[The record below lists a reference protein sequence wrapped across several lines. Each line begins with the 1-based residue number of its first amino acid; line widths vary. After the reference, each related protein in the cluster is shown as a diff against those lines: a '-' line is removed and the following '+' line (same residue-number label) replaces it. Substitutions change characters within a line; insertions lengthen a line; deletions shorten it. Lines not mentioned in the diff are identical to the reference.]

1 MAARLVW
8 YTSGRELRTKE
19 VSVGAVLN
27 RREFAQ
33 AAAGLGL
40 WATVV
45 KGAAQRAR
53 NIKIGHTG
61 ITWPNNQIDQAIRDI
76 GGLGF
81 HGLETFGNVLES
93 WETKGGLGPVLEQ
106 TKLPLLSAYCNAN
119 LTEPGRRNEER
130 EKMLAW
136 GRLIKKYGGKISVI
150 GPNNVNRSSYDF
162 NANRA
167 NIIASLNDYARAL
180 TDLGLTAV
188 LHQHT
193 GTCVESRDETYAVM
207 ESVDT
212 RYVKFGPDV
221 GQLAKGGADPVKVVK
236 DFLPVIQHMHL
247 KDFSGGQHYL
257 GYSPLGQGKVDLAA
271 ILDLMEGKQTAGM
284 VMVEL
289 DSSPNM
295 PLTGLET
302 AKIAKAFLQ
311 EQGVQFRS

>member
-1 MAARLVW
+1 MSKA
-8 YTSGRELRTKE
+8 
-19 VSVGAVLN
+19 LN

-40 WATVV
+40 WATALR
-45 KGAAQRAR
+45 GAAGR

-61 ITWPNNQIDQAIRDI
+61 ITWPNNQIEQAIRDI
-76 GGLGF
+76 ASLGF

-93 WETKGGLGPVLEQ
+93 WEARGGLGVVLEQ
-106 TKLPLLSAYCNAN
+106 NKLSLISAYCTAN
-119 LTEPGRRNEER
+119 LTDASRRNEER
-130 EKMLAW
+130 ERMVAW
-136 GRLIKKYGGKISVI
+136 GRIIKKYGGKVSVI
-150 GPNNVNRSSYDF
+150 GPNNVNRNNYDF
-162 NANRA
+162 NTNKS
-167 NIIASLNDYARAL
+167 NIVASLNEYARAL

-221 GQLAKGGADPVKVVK
+221 GQLAKGGSDPVKVVK

-257 GYSPLGQGKVDLAA
+257 GYSPLGEGKVDLVA
-271 ILDLMEGKQTAGM
+271 ILDLVEGKQTAGM

-295 PLTGLET
+295 PLNGLET

-311 EQGVQFRS
+311 KQGVQFRS

>member
-1 MAARLVW
+1 
-8 YTSGRELRTKE
+8 
-19 VSVGAVLN
+19 VSKVCT

-33 AAAGLGL
+33 AVAGLGL
-40 WATVV
+40 WAAALG
-45 KGAAQRAR
+45 GAAGR

-76 GGLGF
+76 AGLGF

-93 WETKGGLGPVLEQ
+93 WETRGGLGTVLEQ
-106 TKLPLLSAYCNAN
+106 NRLQLISAYCTAN
-119 LTEPGRRNEER
+119 LTDAARRNDER
-130 EKMLAW
+130 EKMVAW
-136 GRLIKKYGGKISVI
+136 GRIIKKYGGKISVI
-150 GPNNVNRSSYDF
+150 GPNNVNRNTYDF
-162 NANRA
+162 NTNKSSIVAA
-167 NIIASLNDYARAL
+167 LNEYAKAL

-221 GQLAKGGADPVKVVK
+221 GQLAKGGSDPVKVVK

-257 GYSPLGQGKVDLAA
+257 GYSPLGEGKVDLVA

-295 PLTGLET
+295 PLTALET

-311 EQGVQFRS
+311 KQGVQFRS

>member
-1 MAARLVW
+1 
-8 YTSGRELRTKE
+8 
-19 VSVGAVLN
+19 VSAVFN

-33 AAAGLGL
+33 TVAGLGL
-40 WATVV
+40 YVSLL
-45 KGAAQRAR
+45 KGAANR
-53 NIKIGHTG
+53 NIRIGHTG
-61 ITWPNNQIDQAIRDI
+61 ITWPNNQIDQAIHDI
-76 GGLGF
+76 ASLGF

-93 WETKGGLGPVLEQ
+93 LETRGGVGPLLEQ
-106 TKLPLLSAYCNAN
+106 NKLPLISAYCTAN
-119 LTEPGRRNEER
+119 LTDAARRTDER
-130 EKMLAW
+130 EKMAAW

-150 GPNNVNRSSYDF
+150 GPNNVNRNNYDF
-162 NANRA
+162 NANKS
-167 NIIASLNDYARAL
+167 NIVAALNEYAKAL

-207 ESVDT
+207 EAVDT

-221 GQLAKGGADPVKVVK
+221 GQLAKGGSDPVKVVK

-257 GYSPLGQGKVDLAA
+257 GYSPLGEGKVDLVA

-289 DSSPNM
+289 DSSQNM
-295 PLTGLET
+295 PLSGLET

-311 EQGVQFRS
+311 KQGVQFRS

>member
-1 MAARLVW
+1 M
-8 YTSGRELRTKE
+8 
-19 VSVGAVLN
+19 GAVLN

-40 WATVV
+40 WAVV
-45 KGAAQRAR
+45 LKGAAAR
-53 NIKIGHTG
+53 NIRIGHTG

-76 GGLGF
+76 AGLGF

-93 WETKGGLGPVLEQ
+93 MEAKGGVGPALEQ
-106 TKLPLLSAYCNAN
+106 NKLPLISAYCTAN
-119 LTEPGRRNEER
+119 LTDAATRNQER
-130 EKMLAW
+130 EKMVAW
-136 GRLIKKYGGKISVI
+136 GKIIKNNGGRISVI
-150 GPNNVNRSSYDF
+150 GPNNVNRNNYNF
-162 NANRA
+162 NSNKS
-167 NIIASLNDYARAL
+167 NIVAALNDYAKAL

-193 GTCVESRDETYAVM
+193 GTCVESREETYAVM
-207 ESVDT
+207 EAVDT

-221 GQLAKGGADPVKVVK
+221 GQLAKGGSDPVKVVK

-247 KDFSGGQHYL
+247 KDFSGGQHYV
-257 GYSPLGQGKVDLAA
+257 GYSPLGEGKVDLVA
-271 ILDLMEGKQTAGM
+271 ILDLMEGKQIAGM

-295 PLTGLET
+295 PLNGLET

-311 EQGVQFRS
+311 KQGVQFRS

>member
-1 MAARLVW
+1 M
-8 YTSGRELRTKE
+8 
-19 VSVGAVLN
+19 
-27 RREFAQ
+27 
-33 AAAGLGL
+33 
-40 WATVV
+40 
-45 KGAAQRAR
+45 
-53 NIKIGHTG
+53 
-61 ITWPNNQIDQAIRDI
+61 
-76 GGLGF
+76 
-81 HGLETFGNVLES
+81 
-93 WETKGGLGPVLEQ
+93 
-106 TKLPLLSAYCNAN
+106 LS
-119 LTEPGRRNEER
+119 
-130 EKMLAW
+130 W

-150 GPNNVNRSSYDF
+150 GPNNVNRNNFDF
-162 NANRA
+162 NANKS
-167 NIIASLNDYARAL
+167 NIVAALNEYAKAL

-193 GTCVESRDETYAVM
+193 GTCVESREETYAVM

-257 GYSPLGQGKVDLAA
+257 GYSPLGEGKVDLVA

-295 PLTGLET
+295 PLSGLET
-302 AKIAKAFLQ
+302 AKVAKAFLQ
-311 EQGVQFRS
+311 KQGVQFRS

>member
-1 MAARLVW
+1 MSAIL
-8 YTSGRELRTKE
+8 S
-19 VSVGAVLN
+19 

-40 WATVV
+40 WATLL
-45 KGAAQRAR
+45 KGAADR
-53 NIKIGHTG
+53 NIRIGHTG

-76 GGLGF
+76 AGLGF

-93 WETKGGLGPVLEQ
+93 LEARGGVGPILEQ
-106 TKLPLLSAYCNAN
+106 NKLALISAYCGAN
-119 LTEPGRRNEER
+119 LTDAARRNDER
-130 EKMLAW
+130 EKMLSW

-150 GPNNVNRSSYDF
+150 GPNNVNRTNFDF
-162 NANRA
+162 NANKS
-167 NIIASLNDYARAL
+167 NIVAALNEYAKAL

-193 GTCVESRDETYAVM
+193 GTCVESREETYAVM

-257 GYSPLGQGKVDLAA
+257 GYSPLGEGKVDLVA

-295 PLTGLET
+295 PLSGLET
-302 AKIAKAFLQ
+302 AKVAKAFLQ
-311 EQGVQFRS
+311 TQGVQFRS